1 MQYQKGVIVCVNHVD
16 ASHVKHA
23 EKISKTASVKD
34 VANHPPSVVVKS
46 RSSMKTILYMAMTV
60 NGKVAGAG
68 DDTSW
73 TSKEDWDG
81 FHAMCKKTG
90 NAVIGRRTYEVVK
103 KEGTQLDDILT
114 VVLTHDSTLLAKQS
128 PHTIFTDKPPK
139 DILTMLERKGF
150 KEALIAGGGILNTV
164 FLKESLIDEIYIDI
178 EPLILGRGIPLF
190 ADGDFAPRLKLLEVK
205 QLGNRQTVQLHYKVL
220 K

>member
-1 MQYQKGVIVCVNHVD
+1 
-16 ASHVKHA
+16 
-23 EKISKTASVKD
+23 
-34 VANHPPSVVVKS
+34 
-46 RSSMKTILYMAMTV
+46 MKTTLYMAVTV
-60 NGKVAGAG
+60 NGKIAGTG

-103 KEGTQLDDILT
+103 KEGTQLDHILT
-114 VVLTHDSTLLAKQS
+114 VVFSHDSTLLAKQS

-139 DILTMLERKGF
+139 DVLTLLEEKGH
-150 KEALIAGGGILNTV
+150 KEALVCGGGILNAA
-164 FLKESLIDEIYIDI
+164 FLKEDLIDEIYIDI

-190 ADGDFAPRLKLLEVK
+190 SDGDFAPRLKLLGVK
-205 QLGNRQTVQLHYKVL
+205 TLSNHQTIQLHYRVL